1 MNILKVKMSIYSQ
14 EKLKFCSKSITAI
27 ELILLLQRLYNFKLC
42 NIILLF

>member
-1 MNILKVKMSIYSQ
+1 MNILKVKMCIYSQ
-14 EKLKFCSKSITAI
+14 EELKFCSTAI